1 MYLFYSEENR
11 IINKEIS
18 RNLLYASIKRY
29 FDMLG
34 GEIPSKRI
42 LNNLKYTDKGKP
54 YIDDFINFSISHT
67 ENIWAIIFYEKN
79 CGLDIQV
86 SRTGDF
92 VKIGE
97 RVFSKS
103 DVLKIKECG
112 DKVFFKLWTRKEAYI
127 KALGGTIFE
136 EVPELFNLDNKIY
149 LNGYTIFDF
158 DLINDLYSSVCIEGI
173 QENLNIKKVKL

>member
-18 RNLLYASIKRY
+18 RNLLYASIKKY
-29 FDMLG
+29 FDISG

-42 LNNLKYTDKGKP
+42 LNNLNYTDKGKP

-67 ENIWAIIFYEKN
+67 KNIWAIVFYEKN
-79 CGLDIQV
+79 CGLDIQA
-86 SRTGDF
+86 SQKGDLI
-92 VKIGE
+92 KIGE

-103 DVLKIKECG
+103 DLLKIKEHG
-112 DKVFFKLWTRKEAYI
+112 DKAFFKLWTRKEAYI

-136 EVPELFNLDNKIY
+136 EAPELFNLDNKIY
-149 LNGYTIFDF
+149 VNGYTIFDF
-158 DLINDLYSSVCIEGI
+158 DLISDVYSSVCIEGI
-173 QENLNIKKVKL
+173 QEKLNIKKVKL